1 MTYEDEVLF
10 QRYHILGYDIDAH
23 SMCDSA
29 AAANDDNP
37 GPGDNQG
44 LVGDT
49 QGHSND

>member
-1 MTYEDEVLF
+1 MSYEDEILF

-23 SMCDSA
+23 SMCDAA
-29 AAANDDNP
+29 AAANNNDASSD
-37 GPGDNQG
+37 DNQG